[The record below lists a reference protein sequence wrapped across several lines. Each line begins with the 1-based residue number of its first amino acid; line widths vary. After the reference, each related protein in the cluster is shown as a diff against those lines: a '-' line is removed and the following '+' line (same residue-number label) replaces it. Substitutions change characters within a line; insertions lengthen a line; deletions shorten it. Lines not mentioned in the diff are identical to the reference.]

1 MSCASA
7 VRKSMTFLSQS
18 IYLGVFVSAYQRF
31 WDKVETIQFQDLL
44 QKKKKKTQNPIIAFN
59 FKMKVKV
66 FSQLLKL

>member
-44 QKKKKKTQNPIIAFN
+44 QKKKPQNPIIAFN

-66 FSQLLKL
+66 FFLSC